1 MKHIIRKYSKPAI
14 VIAVI
19 LVLITLLVNRYQ
31 YKEDL
36 KSIQNHQLG
45 DQQLPADDIAE
56 ELAEGT

>member
-19 LVLITLLVNRYQ
+19 LILITVLVNRYQ

-36 KSIQNHQLG
+36 KSIQNHQLT
-45 DQQLPADDIAE
+45 DQQLPMDDIVD